1 MIVFEI
7 KSVTEPEIHQL
18 GETGW
23 WKSFW
28 DSPGF
33 VPYPP
38 QSWGCRCAPLH
49 LVFMWV
55 LGIWTQVLKMAQQIL
70 YQLNCLL
77 APNIILLI
85 LINQPMASTNPR
97 LKGDGQNGQFILK
110 HLLQGCFIQY
120 FFNILFSLVLMGA
133 QFRSSLFFFSLSLSY
148 IYSVSPG

>member
-1 MIVFEI
+1 
-7 KSVTEPEIHQL
+7 
-18 GETGW
+18 
-23 WKSFW
+23 
-28 DSPGF
+28 
-33 VPYPP
+33 
-38 QSWGCRCAPLH
+38 
-49 LVFMWV
+49 
-55 LGIWTQVLKMAQQIL
+55 MAQQIL

-133 QFRSSLFFFSLSLSY
+133 QFRSSLFFLFKFELHLFCKPWLDY
-148 IYSVSPG
+148 ILPGSGGTHL